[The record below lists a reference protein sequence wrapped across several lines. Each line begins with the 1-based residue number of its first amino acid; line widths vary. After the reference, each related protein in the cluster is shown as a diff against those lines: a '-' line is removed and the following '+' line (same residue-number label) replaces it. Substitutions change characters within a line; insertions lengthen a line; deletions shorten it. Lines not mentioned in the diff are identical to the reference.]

1 MAKTLILLTHP
12 FARKT
17 FDVFNILR
25 KDYSRKELV
34 VVLAERATIIEK
46 ALLRLIYFN
55 CNILVGEQYKSFEK
69 IANKINSTLV
79 FLPIEESSINAFLIQ
94 LQNRPK
100 LNKKYKYLLPP
111 LETFSLSRNKSELN
125 VWCEKNQIPSPKN
138 YTNSD
143 LLKGNYKLPLIF
155 KPAIGSG
162 SRGIIFARN
171 KKDLEKISLPLESYV
186 IQECLTNPVNVEAC
200 FILAQRGK
208 IVSAYTHQRIRTH
221 PKTGGVSVF
230 SKMSYNK
237 KIIKQCNAV
246 VDKLS
251 YSGLMMIEF
260 IWDENAKTYKL
271 IEVNPRVW
279 GSILLSECSG
289 LKFINNYI
297 RLCLGKDVTI
307 IKEKN
312 VSYYIKWFFPY
323 DLKNMFKKINGK
335 VVYINFSYANVFSSI
350 IFHIFIYPRKL
361 FKKS

>member
-25 KDYSRKELV
+25 RDYSRKELV

-46 ALLRLIYFN
+46 ALLYLIYFN
-55 CNILVGEQYKSFEK
+55 CNILVGEQYKSFKK
-69 IANKINSTLV
+69 IANKINSPLV

-94 LQNRPK
+94 LQNRPN
-100 LNKKYKYLLPP
+100 LKKNYKYLLPS
-111 LETFSLSRNKSELN
+111 LDIFSLSRNKSELN

-138 YTNSD
+138 YTSFD
-143 LLKGNYKLPLIF
+143 ISQGNYRLPLIF

-162 SRGIIFARN
+162 SRGIVFARN
-171 KKDLEKISLPLESYV
+171 IKDLEKITLPLESYV
-186 IQECLTNPVNVEAC
+186 IQECLNNAVNVEAC

-208 IVSAYTHQRIRTH
+208 IVSAYTHQRVRTY
-221 PKTGGVSVF
+221 PKAGGVSVL
-230 SKMSYNK
+230 SKISFNK

-246 VDKLS
+246 VDKLH

-260 IWDENAKTYKL
+260 IWDESSKTYKL
-271 IEVNPRVW
+271 IEINPRVW
-279 GSILLSECSG
+279 GSILLSESSG

-297 RLCLGKDVTI
+297 RLCLGKDITTV
-307 IKEKN
+307 KGK
-312 VSYYIKWFFPY
+312 VVPHYIRWVLPY
-323 DLKNMFKKINGK
+323 DLKNIFKKIKGK

-350 IFHIFIYPRKL
+350 IFHMFIYPRKL